1 MFGERHVL
9 ADLSTGQRDPDDWE
23 IGRLRTVDYLL
34 DTRVLTYEPTLS
46 LLAVGTTLFLLPGTA
61 SGLICVV
68 GGPGV
73 ESSVQTPEG
82 SPVKILQLAA
92 STDKLLSVDERDR
105 LHIWNLK
112 DLTEPPKSTRFD
124 HAINAV
130 MLSPS
135 HTHIFLAL
143 QSGEIRTYDLLCLKK
158 SSYVIPNLWNMFQT
172 KIASSVVDPL
182 HALPGCNIP
191 VDLVAHPRDLNLI
204 FVAFGGGVVL
214 YDLSSRNIL
223 RAYELVIPAGAPG
236 GGGYHQSE
244 VLTHRWPSVTS
255 VAIHPAGHFFAVGYA
270 DGCIAFWAVEDED
283 QPLMVRTST
292 DLDVN
297 VINGEELE
305 NFLQNGGPSE
315 DKGTDLSERQPIY
328 RVAWCGF
335 PNSSDPRGGA
345 TALVFLGGDR
355 SDDPCRLTVHTMPAL
370 NSPEP
375 PAPSGSKTGLHA
387 SIRKAMRLSVIPLET
402 TYYLSSGPIYDFVLF
417 PKSNPHFSGCWDP
430 VAVLFLTGASDSRI
444 IEARQFLPPNI
455 MSSLPGTEIQNSSEH
470 SDVIHDL
477 SATLEDMALS
487 AEEPLPMHVPSK
499 LYSGLGGVFY
509 AQLLT
514 LQRSMYDVLVGQQ
527 LVPGDADL
535 PIAGGSAWIDDKRL
549 SELRLSRSH
558 PRRVLITCHRD
569 LTVRFH
575 DASPQ
580 LLISSS
586 TSPLQ
591 KNYPF
596 TIHDLTIDLSCLPLS
611 SASELATVQLAP
623 ESLEC
628 VVLLKSGDLVVYR
641 LNTTQVT
648 PPIEIEGNKE
658 FILLGNV
665 SLRPG
670 TRYHPFLMLPRG
682 NISLTCCALSD
693 IGFVGV
699 GYIDG
704 SVAVINLRGPS
715 LLRPQRQKRQSKL
728 LVRNQDADPVVSL
741 TWTVST
747 VSMDA
752 QLAVRLIA
760 IHESGNTQI
769 FKIIRDPESSL
780 YDFAQDVTRIE
791 GLPNVMQGGSF
802 VIDSQKGTTWR
813 ADRSRFAAS
822 LQTRDSNP
830 ARCLWVTASA
840 RGARCTLDISG
851 ERISKVEWNSKK
863 NKVGHVQVIEKNNS
877 HVLVAFNDKPE
888 AMVYSLPYLEHLHT
902 FSLAKV
908 CENVVSVD
916 ETGDFI
922 ASRRH
927 ESGVLE
933 QIVFGTLFQTR
944 RVYDH
949 PIVDLTSSRHEIP
962 PYPQPVSV
970 GPPSLLGTWFRY
982 GKPIMTGEQLDSL
995 LAGPDRPIPPPD
1007 PVETLQDTTNSYG
1020 PGVMKTMENARSGVY
1035 NRLNDALAERGE
1047 MLGNI
1052 EQRIDSLQQGSKDM
1066 VAQAKRLATE
1076 QSARRWFG
1084 F

>member
-9 ADLSTGQRDPDDWE
+9 ADLSTAQRDPDDWE

-34 DTRVLTYEPTLS
+34 DTRVLTYEPILS
-46 LLAVGTTLFLLPGTA
+46 LLAVGTA

-73 ESSVQTPEG
+73 EYLVHTPGG

-92 STDKLLSVDERDR
+92 STDKLLCVDERDR

-135 HTHIFLAL
+135 HTHVFLAL

-158 SSYVIPNLWNMFQT
+158 SPYVIPNLWNMFQT
-172 KIASSVVDPL
+172 KIASSVIDPL

-204 FVAFGGGVVL
+204 FVAFSGGVVL
-214 YDLSSRNIL
+214 YDLSSRIIL
-223 RAYELVIPAGAPG
+223 RAYELIIPAG
-236 GGGYHQSE
+236 YRQSE

-270 DGCIAFWAVEDED
+270 DGCVAFWAVEDED
-283 QPLMVRTST
+283 QPLMVRTTT

-297 VINGEELE
+297 VINGEGLE

-315 DKGTDLSERQPIY
+315 EKGTNLLERQPIY

-345 TALVFLGGDR
+345 TALVFLGGDI
-355 SDDPCRLTVHTMPAL
+355 SNDPCRLTVYIMPAL

-375 PAPSGSKTGLHA
+375 PTAPSDSKSGLHA
-387 SIRKAMRLSVIPLET
+387 SIRKAMRLSVMPLET
-402 TYYLSSGPIYDFVLF
+402 TYYLSSGPVYDFVLF

-430 VAVLFLTGASDSRI
+430 VALLFLTGASSGSRMV
-444 IEARQFLPPNI
+444 EARQFLPPKL
-455 MSSLPGTEIQNSSEH
+455 MSPLPGANAQSVSEH
-470 SDVIHDL
+470 DDVVHDL
-477 SATLEDMALS
+477 SATLEDMTLS
-487 AEEPLPMHVPSK
+487 GEGPLLMHVPSR
-499 LYSGLGGVFY
+499 LYSGLGGVLY
-509 AQLLT
+509 AQLLI
-514 LQRSMYDVLVGQQ
+514 LQRGMHDVLVGQQ
-527 LVPGDADL
+527 PAPCDADL
-535 PIAGGSAWIDDKRL
+535 PIAGGSAWMDDKRL

-558 PRRVLITCHRD
+558 PRRILITCHRD

-591 KNYPF
+591 KDYPF
-596 TIHDLTIDLSCLPLS
+596 AIHDLTIDLSCLPLS
-611 SASELATVQLAP
+611 NAPEVATVQVAS

-628 VVLLKSGDLVVYR
+628 VVLLKSGDLLVYR
-641 LNTTQVT
+641 LNTTQVN
-648 PPIEIEGNKE
+648 PPTEPEGNKE
-658 FILLGNV
+658 FVLLDT
-665 SLRPG
+665 S
-670 TRYHPFLMLPRG
+670 PFLMLPRG
-682 NISLTCCALSD
+682 NVSLTCCALSD
-693 IGFVGV
+693 IGFIGV

-704 SVAVINLRGPS
+704 SVAVIDLHQ
-715 LLRPQRQKRQSKL
+715 QRQKRQSKL

-741 TWTVST
+741 TWTVS
-747 VSMDA
+747 VVGMDA

-760 IHESGNTQI
+760 IHESGNTQV

-780 YDFAQDVTRIE
+780 YNFAQDVT
-791 GLPNVMQGGSF
+791 MGGSF
-802 VIDSQKGTTWR
+802 VIDSQKGTAWR

-830 ARCLWVTASA
+830 AHCFWVTASA
-840 RGARCTLDISG
+840 KGARCMLDISG
-851 ERISKVEWNSKK
+851 ERISKVEWNSKR

-888 AMVYSLPYLEHLHT
+888 AMIYSLPYLEHLHT

-922 ASRRH
+922 GSRSH

-933 QIVFGTLFQTR
+933 QIVFGTLFNTR

-949 PIVDLTSSRHEIP
+949 PIVDLTSFHREIP
-962 PYPQPVSV
+962 PYPQPVSI
-970 GPPSLLGTWFRY
+970 GPPSLLGSWFRY
-982 GKPIMTGEQLDSL
+982 GKSIMTGEQLDAL
-995 LAGPDRPIPPPD
+995 LAGPDRPTPPPD
-1007 PVETLQDTTNSYG
+1007 PVQTLQDTTAGDG
-1020 PGVMKTMENARSGVY
+1020 PGVMKRWKM
-1035 NRLNDALAERGE
+1035 LATTE

-1066 VAQAKRLATE
+1066 VVQAKRLATE

>member
-1 MFGERHVL
+1 MFRERHVL

-23 IGRLRTVDYLL
+23 IGKLRTVDYLL
-34 DTRVLTYEPTLS
+34 DIRVLTYEPTLS
-46 LLAVGTTLFLLPGTA
+46 LLAVGTAG
-61 SGLICVV
+61 GLIFVV

-92 STDKLLSVDERDR
+92 STDKLLSVDGRDR

-135 HTHIFLAL
+135 HTHVFLAL

-158 SSYVIPNLWNMFQT
+158 SPYVIPNLWNMFQT
-172 KIASSVVDPL
+172 KIASSVADPL
-182 HALPGCNIP
+182 HALSGCTIP
-191 VDLVAHPRDLNLI
+191 VDLVTHPRDLNLI

-244 VLTHRWPSVTS
+244 VLTHRRPSVTS

-270 DGCIAFWAVEDED
+270 DGCVAFWAVEDED

-292 DLDVN
+292 ELDVN
-297 VINGEELE
+297 VINGDELE
-305 NFLQNGGPSE
+305 KFLQNGDPSE
-315 DKGTDLSERQPIY
+315 EKGTNLPERQPIY

-355 SDDPCRLTVHTMPAL
+355 IDDPCRLTVYTMPAL
-370 NSPEP
+370 DSPEP

-387 SIRKAMRLSVIPLET
+387 SIRNAMRLSVIPLET
-402 TYYLSSGPIYDFVLF
+402 TYYPSSGPVYDFVIF
-417 PKSNPHFSGCWDP
+417 PKANPHFSGCWDP
-430 VAVLFLTGASDSRI
+430 VALLFLTAASPDSRMV
-444 IEARQFLPPNI
+444 EARQFLPPK
-455 MSSLPGTEIQNSSEH
+455 MMFPLPEADAQNSSEH
-470 SDVIHDL
+470 GDVIHDL
-477 SATLEDMALS
+477 PTTLEDMTLS
-487 AEEPLPMHVPSK
+487 GVEPPPMHVPPK
-499 LYSGLGGVFY
+499 LYSGLGGVSY

-514 LQRSMYDVLVGQQ
+514 LQRGVHDVLVGQQ
-527 LVPGDADL
+527 AVLGDADL
-535 PIAGGSAWIDDKRL
+535 PVVGGSAWIDDKRL

-558 PRRVLITCHRD
+558 PRRILITCHRD
-569 LTVRFH
+569 STVRFY

-591 KNYPF
+591 KHYPF
-596 TIHDLTIDLSCLPLS
+596 AIHDLTIDLSCLPLS
-611 SASELATVQLAP
+611 SAPEVATVQVAP

-628 VVLLKSGDLVVYR
+628 IVLLKSGDLLVYR
-641 LNTTQVT
+641 LNTTQVD
-648 PPIEIEGNKE
+648 PPIEIEGNTE
-658 FILLGNV
+658 FVLLRNV
-665 SLRPG
+665 ALRPG

-682 NISLTCCALSD
+682 NVSLTCCALSD
-693 IGFVGV
+693 IGFIGV

-704 SVAVINLRGPS
+704 SVAVIDLRRPS
-715 LLRPQRQKRQSKL
+715 LLKPQRQKRQSKL
-728 LVRNQDADPVVSL
+728 LVRNQDGDPVVSL
-741 TWTVST
+741 TWTVSA

-760 IHESGNTQI
+760 IHESGNTQV
-769 FKIIRDPESSL
+769 FKIIRDPESSM
-780 YDFAQDVTRIE
+780 YDFAHDVTRIE

-813 ADRSRFAAS
+813 ADRSRFAAA
-822 LQTRDSNP
+822 LQTGDSNP
-830 ARCLWVTASA
+830 ARCFWVTASA
-840 RGARCTLDISG
+840 KGARCMLDISG
-851 ERISKVEWNSKK
+851 EKISKVEWNSKK

-922 ASRRH
+922 ALMRH
-927 ESGVLE
+927 DSGVLE
-933 QIVFGTLFQTR
+933 QIVFGTLFKTH

-949 PIVDLTSSRHEIP
+949 PIVDLTSFHREIP

-970 GPPSLLGTWFRY
+970 GPPSLLGSWFRY
-982 GKPIMTGEQLDSL
+982 GKPIMTGEQLDAL

-1007 PVETLQDTTNSYG
+1007 HMPTSQGTTAAYG
-1020 PGVMKTMENARSGVY
+1020 PGVMKTMENARDGVY

-1066 VAQAKRLATE
+1066 VTQAKRLATE
-1076 QSARRWFG
+1076 QTARRWFG

>member
-34 DTRVLTYEPTLS
+34 DPRVLTYEPTLS
-46 LLAVGTTLFLLPGTA
+46 LLAVGTA

-82 SPVKILQLAA
+82 SSVKILQLAA
-92 STDKLLSVDERDR
+92 STDKLVAVDERDQ
-105 LHIWNLK
+105 LYIWNLK
-112 DLTEPPKSTRFD
+112 DLTEPPKSTKFD

-135 HTHIFLAL
+135 HTHVFLAL

-158 SSYVIPNLWNMFQT
+158 SPYVIPNLWNMFQA
-172 KIASSVVDPL
+172 KIASSVVDPM
-182 HALPGCNIP
+182 HAMPGCNIP
-191 VDLVAHPRDLNLI
+191 IDLVAHPRDLNLI

-223 RAYELVIPAGAPG
+223 RVYELVIPAGAPG

-255 VAIHPAGHFFAVGYA
+255 VAIHPAGHFFAVGYT

-292 DLDVN
+292 NLDVN

-305 NFLQNGGPSE
+305 KFLQNEGRSE
-315 DKGTDLSERQPIY
+315 EKGTNLSERQPIY

-345 TALVFLGGDR
+345 TAFVFLGGDR
-355 SDDPCRLTVHTMPAL
+355 NNDPCRLTVHTMPAL
-370 NSPEP
+370 NCPEP
-375 PAPSGSKTGLHA
+375 PAPSGSNTGLHA

-402 TYYLSSGPIYDFVLF
+402 TYYLSSGPVYDFVIF
-417 PKSNPHFSGCWDP
+417 PKSSPHFSGCWDP
-430 VAVLFLTGASDSRI
+430 IAILSLTTASDLRMV
-444 IEARQFLPPNI
+444 EARQFLAPKMISPR
-455 MSSLPGTEIQNSSEH
+455 PGTDAQNNSEH
-470 SDVIHDL
+470 SDVVHNL
-477 SATLEDMALS
+477 SATLKDMALS
-487 AEEPLPMHVPSK
+487 GEEPLPMHIPSK
-499 LYSGLGGVFY
+499 LYSGLGGVY
-509 AQLLT
+509 CAQLLT
-514 LQRSMYDVLVGQQ
+514 LERSMHGVLVGQQ
-527 LVPGDADL
+527 LVSGDADL
-535 PIAGGSAWIDDKRL
+535 PIVGGSAWIDDKRL

-558 PRRVLITCHRD
+558 PRRILITCHRD

-591 KNYPF
+591 KNFPF
-596 TIHDLTIDLSCLPLS
+596 AIHDLTIDLSCLLLS
-611 SASELATVQLAP
+611 TAPEVATVQLAP

-628 VVLLKSGDLVVYR
+628 VVLLKSGDLLVYQ
-641 LNTTQVT
+641 LNTTQVN
-648 PPIEIEGNKE
+648 PPIEIDGNKE
-658 FILLGNV
+658 FVLLGNV
-665 SLRPG
+665 TSRPG
-670 TRYHPFLMLPRG
+670 MRYHPFLMLPRG
-682 NISLTCCALSD
+682 NVSLTCCALSD
-693 IGFVGV
+693 IGFIGV

-704 SVAVINLRGPS
+704 SIAVIDLRGPS

-728 LVRNQDADPVVSL
+728 LVRNQDTDPVVSL
-741 TWTVST
+741 TWTVSA
-747 VSMDA
+747 VSIDA

-760 IHESGNTQI
+760 IHESGNTQV
-769 FKIIRDPESSL
+769 FKIIRDPESSS
-780 YDFAQDVTRIE
+780 YNFAQDVSRVE

-822 LQTRDSNP
+822 LQSGDSNP

-840 RGARCTLDISG
+840 KGARCMLDISG

-863 NKVGHVQVIEKNNS
+863 NKVEHVQVIEKNNS

-902 FSLAKV
+902 FSLAKI
-908 CENVVSVD
+908 CEKIVSVD

-933 QIVFGTLFQTR
+933 QIIFGTLFKTR

-949 PIVDLTSSRHEIP
+949 PIVNLTSFHREIP
-962 PYPQPVSV
+962 PYPQPVSI
-970 GPPSLLGTWFRY
+970 GPSSLLGSWFRF
-982 GKPIMTGEQLDSL
+982 GKPIMTGEQLDAL
-995 LAGPDRPIPPPD
+995 LAGPDRPIIPPD
-1007 PVETLQDTTNSYG
+1007 SVQTSQDTTTG
-1020 PGVMKTMENARSGVY
+1020 HGLDVTQTIENARSGVY

-1047 MLGNI
+1047 ILGNI

>member
-9 ADLSTGQRDPDDWE
+9 ADLSTGRRDPDDWE
-23 IGRLRTVDYLL
+23 IGKLRTVDYLL
-34 DTRVLTYEPTLS
+34 GTRVLTYEPTLS
-46 LLAVGTTLFLLPGTA
+46 LLAVGTA
-61 SGLICVV
+61 SGLICVL
-68 GGPGV
+68 GSPGV
-73 ESSVQTPEG
+73 ESSVQMPEG

-112 DLTEPPKSTRFD
+112 DLNEPPKSTRFD

-158 SSYVIPNLWNMFQT
+158 SPYVIPNLWNMFQT

-204 FVAFGGGVVL
+204 LVAFGGGVVL
-214 YDLSSRNIL
+214 YDLSSRNVL

-255 VAIHPAGHFFAVGYA
+255 LAIHPAGHFFAVGYA

-305 NFLQNGGPSE
+305 NFLQNGGPSDE
-315 DKGTDLSERQPIY
+315 KGTDMSERQPIY

-355 SDDPCRLTVHTMPAL
+355 SNDPCRLTVHTMPAL

-375 PAPSGSKTGLHA
+375 PAPSDSKTGLHA

-430 VAVLFLTGASDSRI
+430 VAMLFLTGASDSRMV
-444 IEARQFLPPNI
+444 EARQFLPPKM
-455 MSSLPGTEIQNSSEH
+455 MSSLPGTDVQNSGEH
-470 SDVIHDL
+470 SDAIHDL
-477 SATLEDMALS
+477 SATLEDMTLG

-514 LQRSMYDVLVGQQ
+514 LQRSMHDVLVGQQ

-535 PIAGGSAWIDDKRL
+535 PITGGSAWIDDTRL

-591 KNYPF
+591 KNFPLA
-596 TIHDLTIDLSCLPLS
+596 IHDLTIDLSRLPLS
-611 SASELATVQLAP
+611 SVSEVATVQLAP

-628 VVLLKSGDLVVYR
+628 VVLLKSGDLVVYQ

-704 SVAVINLRGPS
+704 SVAVIDLRGPS

-760 IHESGNTQI
+760 IHESGNTQV

-780 YDFAQDVTRIE
+780 YDFAQDVTRVE

-927 ESGVLE
+927 ESGILE
-933 QIVFGTLFQTR
+933 QIVFGTLFKTR

-949 PIVDLTSSRHEIP
+949 PIVDLTSFHHEIP

-982 GKPIMTGEQLDSL
+982 GKPIMTGEQLDAL
-995 LAGPDRPIPPPD
+995 LAGPDRPIPLPD
-1007 PVETLQDTTNSYG
+1007 PVEILQDTTASYG

-1035 NRLNDALAERGE
+1035 TRLNDALAERGE

>member
-1 MFGERHVL
+1 MFRERRVL
-9 ADLSTGQRDPDDWE
+9 ADLSTGQKDPDDWD
-23 IGRLRTVDYLL
+23 IGRLRTVDYFLE
-34 DTRVLTYEPTLS
+34 TRVLTYEPTLS
-46 LLAVGTTLFLLPGTA
+46 LLAVGTA

-73 ESSVQTPEG
+73 ECSVQTPKG

-92 STDKLLSVDERDR
+92 STDKLLSVDGHDQ

-124 HAINAV
+124 HDAINAV

-135 HTHIFLAL
+135 HTHVFLAL

-158 SSYVIPNLWNMFQT
+158 SPYVIPNLWNMFQT
-172 KIASSVVDPL
+172 KIASSVVDPM
-182 HALPGCNIP
+182 HVLPGCNIP

-204 FVAFGGGVVL
+204 FIAFGGGVVL

-223 RAYELVIPAGAPG
+223 RAYEFVIPAGAPG

-244 VLTHRWPSVTS
+244 VLTHRRPSVTS

-305 NFLQNGGPSE
+305 KFLQNGGPLE
-315 DKGTDLSERQPIY
+315 ENGTNLSERQPIY

-335 PNSSDPRGGA
+335 ANSSDPRGGA
-345 TALVFLGGDR
+345 TSLVVLGGDR
-355 SDDPCRLTVHTMPAL
+355 SNDPYRLTVHTMPAL
-370 NSPEP
+370 DSPEP
-375 PAPSGSKTGLHA
+375 PAHL
-387 SIRKAMRLSVIPLET
+387 V
-402 TYYLSSGPIYDFVLF
+402 

-430 VAVLFLTGASDSRI
+430 VSLLFLTAAPSGSRMV
-444 IEARQFLPPNI
+444 EARQFLPPKM
-455 MSSLPGTEIQNSSEH
+455 MSLLPGTDPQNSSEH
-470 SDVIHDL
+470 NDVMHNL
-477 SATLEDMALS
+477 SATLEGMILGGK
-487 AEEPLPMHVPSK
+487 EPLPMHIPSK
-499 LYSGLGGVFY
+499 LYSGLGGVSY

-514 LQRSMYDVLVGQQ
+514 FQRGMHDVLVGQQ
-527 LVPGDADL
+527 PVSGDADL
-535 PIAGGSAWIDDKRL
+535 PITGGSAWIDDKRL

-558 PRRVLITCHRD
+558 PRRILITCHHD

-575 DASPQ
+575 DVSPQ

-611 SASELATVQLAP
+611 SASEIATVQVAP

-628 VVLLKSGDLVVYR
+628 VVLMKSGDLLVYR
-641 LNTTQVT
+641 LNTTQVD

-658 FILLGNV
+658 FVLLGNV
-665 SLRPG
+665 SLPPG

-682 NISLTCCALSD
+682 NVSLTCCALSD

-704 SVAVINLRGPS
+704 SVTVIDLRGPS
-715 LLRPQRQKRQSKL
+715 LLKPQRQKRQSKL

-741 TWTVST
+741 TWTVCAI
-747 VSMDA
+747 SMDA

-760 IHESGNTQI
+760 IHESGNTQV
-769 FKIIRDPESSL
+769 FKIIRDPDSSL
-780 YDFAQDVTRIE
+780 YAIAQDVIRVE
-791 GLPNVMQGGSF
+791 GLPNVIQGGSF

-830 ARCLWVTASA
+830 AHCFWVTASA
-840 RGARCTLDISG
+840 KGARCMLDISG
-851 ERISKVEWNSKK
+851 ERVSKVEWHSKK

-902 FSLAKV
+902 FSLANI

-922 ASRRH
+922 ALRRH

-933 QIVFGTLFQTR
+933 QIVFGTLFMTR
-944 RVYDH
+944 RVYDN
-949 PIVDLTSSRHEIP
+949 PIVDLVRFHREIP

-970 GPPSLLGTWFRY
+970 GPPSLLGSWFRY
-982 GKPIMTGEQLDSL
+982 GNPIMTGEQLDAL

-1007 PVETLQDTTNSYG
+1007 PVQTSEDTTTDDE
-1020 PGVMKTMENARSGVY
+1020 PGVMKTIEDARNGVY
-1035 NRLNDALAERGE
+1035 SRLNDALAERGE
-1047 MLGNI
+1047 LLGNI
-1052 EQRIDSLQQGSKDM
+1052 EQQIGSLQQGSKDM
-1066 VAQAKRLATE
+1066 VAQAKRLAAE

>member
-1 MFGERHVL
+1 MFRERRVL

-23 IGRLRTVDYLL
+23 IGRLRTVDYFL

-46 LLAVGTTLFLLPGTA
+46 LLAVGTA

-73 ESSVQTPEG
+73 ECSVQTPKG

-92 STDKLLSVDERDR
+92 STNKLLSVDDHDQ

-124 HAINAV
+124 HAINAI

-135 HTHIFLAL
+135 HTHVFLAL

-158 SSYVIPNLWNMFQT
+158 SPYVIPNLWNMFQT
-172 KIASSVVDPL
+172 KIASSVVDPM
-182 HALPGCNIP
+182 HVLPGCNIP

-244 VLTHRWPSVTS
+244 VLTHRRPSVTS

-270 DGCIAFWAVEDED
+270 DGCVAFWAVEDED

-305 NFLQNGGPSE
+305 NFLQNGGPLE
-315 DKGTDLSERQPIY
+315 ENGTNLSEHQPIY

-335 PNSSDPRGGA
+335 ANSSDPRGGA
-345 TALVFLGGDR
+345 TSLVVLGGDR
-355 SDDPCRLTVHTMPAL
+355 SNDPCRLTVHTMPAL
-370 NSPEP
+370 DSPEP
-375 PAPSGSKTGLHA
+375 PAPSGSKSGLHP
-387 SIRKAMRLSVIPLET
+387 SIRKSMRLSVISLET
-402 TYYLSSGPIYDFVLF
+402 TYYLSSGPVYDFIPF

-430 VAVLFLTGASDSRI
+430 VSLLFLTAAPSGSRTV
-444 IEARQFLPPNI
+444 EAQQFLPPKMI
-455 MSSLPGTEIQNSSEH
+455 SLLPGTDPQNSSEH
-470 SDVIHDL
+470 NDVMHNL
-477 SATLEDMALS
+477 SATLEGMALGGK
-487 AEEPLPMHVPSK
+487 EPLPMHIPSK
-499 LYSGLGGVFY
+499 LYSGLGGVSY

-514 LQRSMYDVLVGQQ
+514 FQRGMHDVLVGQQ
-527 LVPGDADL
+527 PVPGDADL
-535 PIAGGSAWIDDKRL
+535 PITGGSAWIDDKRL

-558 PRRVLITCHRD
+558 PRRILITCHHD

-575 DASPQ
+575 DVSPQ

-591 KNYPF
+591 KNFPF
-596 TIHDLTIDLSCLPLS
+596 TLHDLTIDLSCLPLS
-611 SASELATVQLAP
+611 SAPEVATVQVAP

-628 VVLLKSGDLVVYR
+628 VVLLKSGDLLVYR
-641 LNTTQVT
+641 LNTTQVD
-648 PPIEIEGNKE
+648 PPIKIQGNKE
-658 FILLGNV
+658 FVLLGNA
-665 SLRPG
+665 SLPSG

-682 NISLTCCALSD
+682 NVSLTCCALSD

-704 SVAVINLRGPS
+704 SVTVIDLRGPS

-741 TWTVST
+741 TWTVSA
-747 VSMDA
+747 VGMDA

-760 IHESGNTQI
+760 IHESGNTQV
-769 FKIIRDPESSL
+769 FKIIRDPDSSL
-780 YDFAQDVTRIE
+780 YAIAQDVIRVE
-791 GLPNVMQGGSF
+791 GLPDVIQGGSF

-830 ARCLWVTASA
+830 AHCFWVTASA
-840 RGARCTLDISG
+840 KGARCMLDISG
-851 ERISKVEWNSKK
+851 ERVSKVEWHSKK

-902 FSLAKV
+902 FSLANI

-922 ASRRH
+922 ALRRH

-933 QIVFGTLFQTR
+933 QIVFGTLFITR
-944 RVYDH
+944 RVYDN
-949 PIVDLTSSRHEIP
+949 PIVDLIRFHREIP

-970 GPPSLLGTWFRY
+970 GPPSLLGSWFRY
-982 GKPIMTGEQLDSL
+982 GNPIMTGEQLDAL

-1007 PVETLQDTTNSYG
+1007 PVQTSEDTTTDDG
-1020 PGVMKTMENARSGVY
+1020 PGVMKTIENARNGVY
-1035 NRLNDALAERGE
+1035 SRLNDALAERGE

-1052 EQRIDSLQQGSKDM
+1052 EQQIGSLQQGSKDM
-1066 VAQAKRLATE
+1066 VAQAKRLAAE

>member
-9 ADLSTGQRDPDDWE
+9 ADLSAGQRDPDDWD
-23 IGRLRTVDYLL
+23 IGRLRTVDYLM
-34 DTRVLTYEPTLS
+34 DTRVLTYEPILS
-46 LLAVGTTLFLLPGTA
+46 LLAVGTA
-61 SGLICVV
+61 SGLICVL

-73 ESSVQTPEG
+73 ECSVQTPDG

-92 STDKLLSVDERDR
+92 SANKLLSVDERDR

-112 DLTEPPKSTRFD
+112 DLTQPPKSTRFD

-130 MLSPS
+130 LLSPS
-135 HTHIFLAL
+135 HTHAFLAL

-158 SSYVIPNLWNMFQT
+158 SPYVIPNLWDMFQT
-172 KIASSVVDPL
+172 KTASSMVDPL

-191 VDLVAHPRDLNLI
+191 VDLVAHPRDLNLMFI
-204 FVAFGGGVVL
+204 AFVGGVVL

-236 GGGYHQSE
+236 GKGYHQSE

-255 VAIHPAGHFFAVGYA
+255 VAIHPAGHFFAVGYV
-270 DGCIAFWAVEDED
+270 DGCVAFWAVEDED
-283 QPLMVRTST
+283 QPLMVRTAT
-292 DLDVN
+292 ELDVN

-305 NFLQNGGPSE
+305 NFIQNGGPSE
-315 DKGTDLSERQPIY
+315 EKGSILPERQPIY

-345 TALVFLGGDR
+345 TALVLLGGDR
-355 SDDPCRLTVHTMPAL
+355 SNDPCRLTVHIMPAL
-370 NSPEP
+370 DSPEVP
-375 PAPSGSKTGLHA
+375 DPSGSKSGLHA

-402 TYYLSSGPIYDFVLF
+402 TYHLSSGPVYDFVPF
-417 PKSNPHFSGCWDP
+417 PKSNPYFAGCWDP
-430 VAVLFLTGASDSRI
+430 IALLFLTAASSDSRMV
-444 IEARQFLPPNI
+444 EARQFLPPKLTYP
-455 MSSLPGTEIQNSSEH
+455 LPGTNVQSSSERD
-470 SDVIHDL
+470 DVIDDL
-477 SATLEDMALS
+477 SAMLEDMALS
-487 AEEPLPMHVPSK
+487 GDSLPMHVPSK
-499 LYSGLGGVFY
+499 LYSGLGGVFC

-514 LQRSMYDVLVGQQ
+514 LERGVHDLLVGQQ
-527 LVPGDADL
+527 TILGDAEL
-535 PIAGGSAWIDDKRL
+535 PIGGGSAWMDDKRL

-569 LTVRFH
+569 STVRFH
-575 DASPQ
+575 DVSPQ

-596 TIHDLTIDLSCLPLS
+596 AVHDLTIDISCLPLT
-611 SASELATVQLAP
+611 SAPEVATVQVAH

-628 VVLLKSGDLVVYR
+628 VVLLKSGDLLVYR
-641 LNTTQVT
+641 LNTAQVS
-648 PPIEIEGNKE
+648 PPTETEGNKE
-658 FILLGNV
+658 FVMLGNV
-665 SLRPG
+665 DARPG
-670 TRYHPFLMLPRG
+670 MRYHPFVMLPHG
-682 NISLTCCALSD
+682 NVILTCCALSD
-693 IGFVGV
+693 IGFIGI

-704 SVAVINLRGPS
+704 SVAVIDLRGPS
-715 LLRPQRQKRQSKL
+715 LLRAQRQKRQSNL
-728 LVRNQDADPVVSL
+728 LSRNQDADPVVSL
-741 TWTVST
+741 TWTISAI
-747 VSMDA
+747 SMDA

-760 IHESGNTQI
+760 IHESGNTQV
-769 FKIIRDPESSL
+769 FKIIRDPKSSM
-780 YDFAQDVTRIE
+780 YNFAQDIIKVE
-791 GLPNVMQGGSF
+791 GLPNVLQGGSF
-802 VIDSQKGTTWR
+802 VIDSHKGTTRR

-822 LQTRDSNP
+822 LQTRDNNP
-830 ARCLWVTASA
+830 EHCFWVTTSA
-840 RGARCTLDISG
+840 KGARCMLDISG

-863 NKVGHVQVIEKNNS
+863 NKVERVQVIENNNS

-902 FSLAKV
+902 FSLANV

-922 ASRRH
+922 GTRYH

-933 QIVFGTLFQTR
+933 QIVFGTLFKTR
-944 RVYDH
+944 RVYDC
-949 PIVDLTSSRHEIP
+949 PIVDLTSFHREIP
-962 PYPQPVSV
+962 PHPQPVSV
-970 GPPSLLGTWFRY
+970 GPPSLLGSWFRY
-982 GKPIMTGEQLDSL
+982 GKPIMTGEQLDAL
-995 LAGPDRPIPPPD
+995 LAGPDRPILPPD
-1007 PVETLQDTTNSYG
+1007 PVQTLQDTTAGDG
-1020 PGVMKTMENARSGVY
+1020 PGVMKTMENARNDVY
-1035 NRLNDALAERGE
+1035 SHLNDALAERGE

-1052 EQRIDSLQQGSKDM
+1052 GQQIDSLQQGSKDM

>member
-23 IGRLRTVDYLL
+23 IGMLRTVDYLL

-46 LLAVGTTLFLLPGTA
+46 LLAVGTA
-61 SGLICVV
+61 SGLICVL

-130 MLSPS
+130 LLSPS
-135 HTHIFLAL
+135 HTHVFLAL
-143 QSGEIRTYDLLCLKK
+143 QSGEIRIYDLLCLKK

-172 KIASSVVDPL
+172 KIASSMVDPL

-223 RAYELVIPAGAPG
+223 RVYELVIPAGAPG

-244 VLTHRWPSVTS
+244 VLTHRRPSVTS

-270 DGCIAFWAVEDED
+270 DGCVAFWAVEDED

-292 DLDVN
+292 DSDVN

-305 NFLQNGGPSE
+305 KFLQNGGPSE
-315 DKGTDLSERQPIY
+315 EKATNLSERQPIY

-345 TALVFLGGDR
+345 TALIFLGGDR
-355 SDDPCRLTVHTMPAL
+355 SNDPCRLTVYTMPAL
-370 NSPEP
+370 NAPEP
-375 PAPSGSKTGLHA
+375 PAPSGSHTGLHA

-402 TYYLSSGPIYDFVLF
+402 TYYPSSGPVYDFVLF
-417 PKSNPHFSGCWDP
+417 PKSNPHFSGGWDP
-430 VAVLFLTGASDSRI
+430 VAVLFLTAVTDSRMV
-444 IEARQFLPPNI
+444 EARQFLPPKI
-455 MSSLPGTEIQNSSEH
+455 MSPLPGTDIQNSSEH
-470 SDVIHDL
+470 GDVIHDL
-477 SATLEDMALS
+477 SATLEDMTLS
-487 AEEPLPMHVPSK
+487 GEEPLPMHVPSK
-499 LYSGLGGVFY
+499 LYSGLGGVSY

-514 LQRSMYDVLVGQQ
+514 LQRSMHDVLVGQQ
-527 LVPGDADL
+527 PVPGDADL

-558 PRRVLITCHRD
+558 PRRILISCHRD

-591 KNYPF
+591 KNYPCA
-596 TIHDLTIDLSCLPLS
+596 IHDLTIDLSCLPLS
-611 SASELATVQLAP
+611 TAPEVATVQLAS

-628 VVLLKSGDLVVYR
+628 VVLLKSGDLVVYQ

-658 FILLGNV
+658 FVLLGNIA
-665 SLRPG
+665 LQPG
-670 TRYHPFLMLPRG
+670 MRYHPFLMLPRG

-704 SVAVINLRGPS
+704 SVAVIDLRGPS

-747 VSMDA
+747 VSIDA

-760 IHESGNTQI
+760 IHESGNTQV

-780 YDFAQDVTRIE
+780 YDFAQDVTRVE

-822 LQTRDSNP
+822 LQTKDSNP
-830 ARCLWVTASA
+830 AHCLWVTANVK
-840 RGARCTLDISG
+840 GARCMLDISG
-851 ERISKVEWNSKK
+851 DRISKVEWNSKK

-888 AMVYSLPYLEHLHT
+888 AMVYSLPYLDHLHT

-927 ESGVLE
+927 ESGVFE
-933 QIVFGTLFQTR
+933 QIVFGTLFKTR

-949 PIVDLTSSRHEIP
+949 PIVDLTSFHREIP

-970 GPPSLLGTWFRY
+970 GPPSLLSSWFRY
-982 GKPIMTGEQLDSL
+982 GKPIMTGEQLDAL
-995 LAGPDRPIPPPD
+995 LAGPDRPIPLPD
-1007 PVETLQDTTNSYG
+1007 PVQTLQDTTAGYG

-1035 NRLNDALAERGE
+1035 SHLNDALAERGE

>member
-1 MFGERHVL
+1 MPFGEKHVL
-9 ADLSTGQRDPDDWE
+9 TDLSTGQRDPDHWE
-23 IGRLRTVDYLL
+23 IGRLRTVEYFL

-46 LLAVGTTLFLLPGTA
+46 LLAVGTA

-73 ESSVQTPEG
+73 ESLVQTPDG

-135 HTHIFLAL
+135 HTHVFLAL

-158 SSYVIPNLWNMFQT
+158 SPYVIPNLWNMFQT
-172 KIASSVVDPL
+172 KIASSVADPL

-236 GGGYHQSE
+236 GGGYHQAE

-255 VAIHPAGHFFAVGYA
+255 VSIHPAGHFFAVGYA
-270 DGCIAFWAVEDED
+270 DGCVAFWAVEDED

-292 DLDVN
+292 DMDVN

-315 DKGTDLSERQPIY
+315 ERGTNLSERQSIY

-335 PNSSDPRGGA
+335 PNSSDPRGGV

-355 SDDPCRLTVHTMPAL
+355 RNDPCRLTVYTMPAL
-370 NSPEP
+370 ESPEP
-375 PAPSGSKTGLHA
+375 PASSGSKTGLHA

-402 TYYLSSGPIYDFVLF
+402 TYYLSSGSVYDFVLF

-430 VAVLFLTGASDSRI
+430 AALLFLTAASSDSRMV
-444 IEARQFLPPNI
+444 EARQFLSPKM
-455 MSSLPGTEIQNSSEH
+455 MSPLPGTDAQNSSEH
-470 SDVIHDL
+470 GDVIHEL
-477 SATLEDMALS
+477 SATLEDMTLS
-487 AEEPLPMHVPSK
+487 GKEPLPMHVPSK
-499 LYSGLGGVFY
+499 LYSGLGGVSY

-514 LQRSMYDVLVGQQ
+514 LQRGMHDVLVGQQ
-527 LVPGDADL
+527 PVPGDADL

-558 PRRVLITCHRD
+558 PRRILITCHCD

-575 DASPQ
+575 DVSPQ

-596 TIHDLTIDLSCLPLS
+596 AIHDLTIDLSCLPLS
-611 SASELATVQLAP
+611 SALEVATVQLAP

-628 VVLLKSGDLVVYR
+628 VVLLKSGDLLVYR
-641 LNTTQVT
+641 LNTTQVN

-658 FILLGNV
+658 FVLLGNIA
-665 SLRPG
+665 LRPG
-670 TRYHPFLMLPRG
+670 TRYHPFLMLPRS
-682 NISLTCCALSD
+682 NVSLTCCALSD
-693 IGFVGV
+693 IGFVGI

-704 SVAVINLRGPS
+704 SVAVIDLRGPS

-741 TWTVST
+741 TWTVSA

-760 IHESGNTQI
+760 SHESGSTEV
-769 FKIIRDPESSL
+769 FKIIRDSESSL
-780 YDFAQDVTRIE
+780 YNFAQDVTRIE

-802 VIDSQKGTTWR
+802 VIDSQKGTAWR

-822 LQTRDSNP
+822 LQTRDNNP
-830 ARCLWVTASA
+830 ARCFWVTASA
-840 RGARCTLDISG
+840 KGARCMLDISG

-902 FSLAKV
+902 FSLANV
-908 CENVVSVD
+908 CENVMSVD

-922 ASRRH
+922 AARRH
-927 ESGVLE
+927 ESGVLD
-933 QIVFGTLFQTR
+933 QIVFGTLFKTR
-944 RVYDH
+944 RVYDN
-949 PIVDLTSSRHEIP
+949 PLVDLTSFHREIP

-970 GPPSLLGTWFRY
+970 GPPSLLGSWFRY
-982 GKPIMTGEQLDSL
+982 GKPIMTGEQLDVL
-995 LAGPDRPIPPPD
+995 LAGPDRPIPPPNLTQ
-1007 PVETLQDTTNSYG
+1007 TLQDTTSDDRS
-1020 PGVMKTMENARSGVY
+1020 GVMKTMENARDGVY

>member
-1 MFGERHVL
+1 MFREKHVL
-9 ADLSTGQRDPDDWE
+9 ADLSTGQRDPDDWD
-23 IGRLRTVDYLL
+23 IGRLRTVQYFL
-34 DTRVLTYEPTLS
+34 DTRVLTYEPILS
-46 LLAVGTTLFLLPGTA
+46 LLAVGTA
-61 SGLICVV
+61 SGLICVI

-124 HAINAV
+124 HAINAI

-135 HTHIFLAL
+135 HTHVFLAL

-158 SSYVIPNLWNMFQT
+158 SPYIIPNLWNMFQT

-204 FVAFGGGVVL
+204 FVAFGGGIVL

-244 VLTHRWPSVTS
+244 VLTHRRPSVTS

-270 DGCIAFWAVEDED
+270 DGCVAFWAVEDED

-292 DLDVN
+292 ELDVN
-297 VINGEELE
+297 VINGGELE
-305 NFLQNGGPSE
+305 KFLQSGGHPE
-315 DKGTDLSERQPIY
+315 EKGTDLSERQPIY

-335 PNSSDPRGGA
+335 PNSLDPRGGA

-355 SDDPCRLTVHTMPAL
+355 SNDPCRLTVHTMPAFD
-370 NSPEP
+370 SPEP

-402 TYYLSSGPIYDFVLF
+402 TYHLSSGPIYDFVVF

-430 VAVLFLTGASDSRI
+430 AALLFLTAASPDSRMV
-444 IEARQFLPPNI
+444 EARQFLPPKI
-455 MSSLPGTEIQNSSEH
+455 MSPLPGTDTRENSEH
-470 SDVIHDL
+470 GDVIHDL
-477 SATLEDMALS
+477 SATLKNTALS
-487 AEEPLPMHVPSK
+487 GEDPLPMHVPSK

-514 LQRSMYDVLVGQQ
+514 LQRGMHDVLVGQQ
-527 LVPGDADL
+527 PVLGGADL
-535 PIAGGSAWIDDKRL
+535 PIVGGSAWMDDKRL

-558 PRRVLITCHRD
+558 PRRILITCHRD
-569 LTVRFH
+569 STVRFH
-575 DASPQ
+575 DVSPQ

-591 KNYPF
+591 KHYPF
-596 TIHDLTIDLSCLPLS
+596 AIHDLTIDLSCLPLS
-611 SASELATVQLAP
+611 SAPEVATVQVAP

-628 VVLLKSGDLVVYR
+628 TVLLKSGELLVYR
-641 LNTTQVT
+641 LNTTQAS
-648 PPIEIEGNKE
+648 PPVEIEGNTE
-658 FILLGNV
+658 FLLLGNV
-665 SLRPG
+665 ALRPG

-682 NISLTCCALSD
+682 NVSLTCCALSD

-704 SVAVINLRGPS
+704 SVAVIDMRGPS
-715 LLRPQRQKRQSKL
+715 LLRPRHQKRQSKL
-728 LVRNQDADPVVSL
+728 LVRNQDADPIVSL

-747 VSMDA
+747 VSMDP

-760 IHESGNTQI
+760 IHESGNTQV

-780 YDFAQDVTRIE
+780 YDFAHDVTRVE
-791 GLPNVMQGGSF
+791 GLPNVLQGGSF

-813 ADRSRFAAS
+813 ADRSRFASS
-822 LQTRDSNP
+822 LQTRDNNL
-830 ARCLWVTASA
+830 AHCFWVAASA
-840 RGARCTLDISG
+840 KGARCMLDISG

-863 NKVGHVQVIEKNNS
+863 NKVRHVQVVEKNNS
-877 HVLVAFNDKPE
+877 HVLVAFNDQPE
-888 AMVYSLPYLEHLHT
+888 AMIYSLPYLEHLHT

-908 CENVVSVD
+908 CENVISVD

-922 ASRRH
+922 ASRCH
-927 ESGVLE
+927 ESDVLE
-933 QIVFGTLFQTR
+933 QIIFGTLFNTH

-949 PIVDLTSSRHEIP
+949 PIVDLTSLHREIP

-970 GPPSLLGTWFRY
+970 GPPSLLGSWFRY
-982 GKPIMTGEQLDSL
+982 GKPIMIGEQLDAL
-995 LAGPDRPIPPPD
+995 LAGPDRPIPSSD
-1007 PVETLQDTTNSYG
+1007 PVQTSQDATAGYG
-1020 PGVMKTMENARSGVY
+1020 SGVMKTMENARDGVY
-1035 NRLNDALAERGE
+1035 NRLNDALTERGE

-1066 VAQAKRLATE
+1066 VAQAKRLAAE

>member
-1 MFGERHVL
+1 MFREKHVL
-9 ADLSTGQRDPDDWE
+9 PDLSTGQRDPDDWK

-46 LLAVGTTLFLLPGTA
+46 LLAVGTA
-61 SGLICVV
+61 DGLIYVV

-92 STDKLLSVDERDR
+92 STDRLLSVDERDR

-135 HTHIFLAL
+135 HTHVFLAL

-158 SSYVIPNLWNMFQT
+158 SPYVIPNLWNMFQT

-182 HALPGCNIP
+182 HALPGCTIP
-191 VDLVAHPRDLNLI
+191 VDLVAHPRDLNLM
-204 FVAFGGGVVL
+204 FVAFGGQSFLWSRG
-214 YDLSSRNIL
+214 SSRNIL

-244 VLTHRWPSVTS
+244 VLTHRRPSVTS

-270 DGCIAFWAVEDED
+270 DGCVAFWAVEDED

-292 DLDVN
+292 ELDVN

-305 NFLQNGGPSE
+305 KFLQNGGSSE
-315 DKGTDLSERQPIY
+315 EKGTNLAERQPIY

-355 SDDPCRLTVHTMPAL
+355 VDDPCRLTVYTMPAL
-370 NSPEP
+370 DSPEP
-375 PAPSGSKTGLHA
+375 PAPIWFQNWAPRFYPKCNATF
-387 SIRKAMRLSVIPLET
+387 
-402 TYYLSSGPIYDFVLF
+402 GPVYDFVAF
-417 PKSNPHFSGCWDP
+417 PKANPHFSGCWDP
-430 VAVLFLTGASDSRI
+430 VALLFLTAASPGSRMV
-444 IEARQFLPPNI
+444 EARQFLPPKMI
-455 MSSLPGTEIQNSSEH
+455 FPLPEAG
-470 SDVIHDL
+470 DVIHDL
-477 SATLEDMALS
+477 PTTLEDMTLS
-487 AEEPLPMHVPSK
+487 GVEPPPMHVPSK
-499 LYSGLGGVFY
+499 LYSGLGGVSY

-514 LQRSMYDVLVGQQ
+514 LQRGVYDVLVGQQ
-527 LVPGDADL
+527 PVLDDTDL
-535 PIAGGSAWIDDKRL
+535 PVVGGSAWIDDKRL

-558 PRRVLITCHRD
+558 PRRILITCHRD
-569 LTVRFH
+569 STVRFY

-591 KNYPF
+591 KHYPF
-596 TIHDLTIDLSCLPLS
+596 AIHDLTIDLSCLPLS
-611 SASELATVQLAP
+611 SAPEVATVQVAP

-628 VVLLKSGDLVVYR
+628 IVLLKSGDLLVYR
-641 LNTTQVT
+641 LNATQFV
-648 PPIEIEGNKE
+648 
-658 FILLGNV
+658 LLRNV
-665 SLRPG
+665 ALRPG

-682 NISLTCCALSD
+682 NVSLTCCALSD
-693 IGFVGV
+693 IGFIGV

-704 SVAVINLRGPS
+704 SVAVIDLRGPS

-728 LVRNQDADPVVSL
+728 LVRNQDRDLVVSL
-741 TWTVST
+741 TWTVSA
-747 VSMDA
+747 VSMDP

-760 IHESGNTQI
+760 IHESGNTQV
-769 FKIIRDPESSL
+769 FKIIRDPESSM
-780 YDFAQDVTRIE
+780 YDFAHDVTRIE
-791 GLPNVMQGGSF
+791 GLPNVLQGGSF
-802 VIDSQKGTTWR
+802 VIDSQKGTTWH
-813 ADRSRFAAS
+813 ANRSRFAAA
-822 LQTRDSNP
+822 LQTGDSNP
-830 ARCLWVTASA
+830 ARCFWVTANA
-840 RGARCTLDISG
+840 KGARCMLDISG
-851 ERISKVEWNSKK
+851 EKISKVEWNSKK

-922 ASRRH
+922 ALMRH
-927 ESGVLE
+927 DSGVLE
-933 QIVFGTLFQTR
+933 QIVFGTLFKTR

-949 PIVDLTSSRHEIP
+949 PIVDLTSFHREIP

-970 GPPSLLGTWFRY
+970 GPPSLLGSWFRY
-982 GKPIMTGEQLDSL
+982 GKPVMTGEQLDAL

-1007 PVETLQDTTNSYG
+1007 HMQTSQDTTAAYG
-1020 PGVMKTMENARSGVY
+1020 PGVIKTVENARDGVY
-1035 NRLNDALAERGE
+1035 NRLNDALAERGCVHDPTISP
-1047 MLGNI
+1047 M
-1052 EQRIDSLQQGSKDM
+1052 S
-1066 VAQAKRLATE
+1066 AKRLATE
-1076 QSARRWFG
+1076 QTARRWFG

>member
-1 MFGERHVL
+1 
-9 ADLSTGQRDPDDWE
+9 
-23 IGRLRTVDYLL
+23 
-34 DTRVLTYEPTLS
+34 
-46 LLAVGTTLFLLPGTA
+46 
-61 SGLICVV
+61 
-68 GGPGV
+68 
-73 ESSVQTPEG
+73 
-82 SPVKILQLAA
+82 
-92 STDKLLSVDERDR
+92 
-105 LHIWNLK
+105 
-112 DLTEPPKSTRFD
+112 
-124 HAINAV
+124 
-130 MLSPS
+130 
-135 HTHIFLAL
+135 
-143 QSGEIRTYDLLCLKK
+143 
-158 SSYVIPNLWNMFQT
+158 
-172 KIASSVVDPL
+172 
-182 HALPGCNIP
+182 
-191 VDLVAHPRDLNLI
+191 
-204 FVAFGGGVVL
+204 
-214 YDLSSRNIL
+214 
-223 RAYELVIPAGAPG
+223 
-236 GGGYHQSE
+236 
-244 VLTHRWPSVTS
+244 
-255 VAIHPAGHFFAVGYA
+255 
-270 DGCIAFWAVEDED
+270 
-283 QPLMVRTST
+283 
-292 DLDVN
+292 
-297 VINGEELE
+297 
-305 NFLQNGGPSE
+305 
-315 DKGTDLSERQPIY
+315 
-328 RVAWCGF
+328 
-335 PNSSDPRGGA
+335 
-345 TALVFLGGDR
+345 
-355 SDDPCRLTVHTMPAL
+355 
-370 NSPEP
+370 
-375 PAPSGSKTGLHA
+375 
-387 SIRKAMRLSVIPLET
+387 MRLSVIPLET
-402 TYYLSSGPIYDFVLF
+402 TYYPSSGPVYDFVLF
-417 PKSNPHFSGCWDP
+417 PKSNPHFSGGWDP
-430 VAVLFLTGASDSRI
+430 VAVLFLTAVTDSRMV
-444 IEARQFLPPNI
+444 EARQFLPPKI
-455 MSSLPGTEIQNSSEH
+455 MSPLPGIDIQNSSEH
-470 SDVIHDL
+470 GDVIHDL
-477 SATLEDMALS
+477 SATLEDMTLS
-487 AEEPLPMHVPSK
+487 GEEPLPMHVPSK
-499 LYSGLGGVFY
+499 LYSGLGGVSY

-514 LQRSMYDVLVGQQ
+514 LQRSMHDVLVGQQ
-527 LVPGDADL
+527 PVPGDADL

-558 PRRVLITCHRD
+558 PRRILISCHRD

-591 KNYPF
+591 KNYPCA
-596 TIHDLTIDLSCLPLS
+596 IHDLTIDLSCLPLS
-611 SASELATVQLAP
+611 TAPEVATVQLAS

-628 VVLLKSGDLVVYR
+628 VVLLKSGDLVVYQ

-658 FILLGNV
+658 FVLLGNIT
-665 SLRPG
+665 LQPG
-670 TRYHPFLMLPRG
+670 MRYHPFLMLPRG

-704 SVAVINLRGPS
+704 SVAVIDLRGPS

-747 VSMDA
+747 VSIDA

-760 IHESGNTQI
+760 IHESGNTQV

-780 YDFAQDVTRIE
+780 YDFAQDVTRVE

-822 LQTRDSNP
+822 LQTKDSNP
-830 ARCLWVTASA
+830 AHCLWVTANVK
-840 RGARCTLDISG
+840 GARCMLDISG
-851 ERISKVEWNSKK
+851 DRISKVEWNSKK

-888 AMVYSLPYLEHLHT
+888 AMVYSLPYLDHLHT

-927 ESGVLE
+927 ESGVFE
-933 QIVFGTLFQTR
+933 QIVFGTLFKTR

-949 PIVDLTSSRHEIP
+949 PIVDLTSFHREIP

-970 GPPSLLGTWFRY
+970 GPPSLLSSWFRY
-982 GKPIMTGEQLDSL
+982 GKPIMTGEQLDAL
-995 LAGPDRPIPPPD
+995 LAGPDRPIPLPD
-1007 PVETLQDTTNSYG
+1007 PVQTLQDTTAGYG

-1035 NRLNDALAERGE
+1035 SHLNDALAERGE